1 MKKDC
6 TDLLEPSVRLLNLKK
21 LVKCYFDRK
30 TLKKNIYIIIRTDSR
45 GNLASRHGV
54 SYQITT
60 LPLLFCTNSNDGI
73 MVRRKDQPV

>member
-21 LVKCYFDRK
+21 NFVKCYFVRK
-30 TLKKNIYIIIRTDSR
+30 TKKTLFIRTDSR

-60 LPLLFCTNSNDGI
+60 LPLVFCTNSNDGI
-73 MVRRKDQPV
+73 MVRRTDQPV